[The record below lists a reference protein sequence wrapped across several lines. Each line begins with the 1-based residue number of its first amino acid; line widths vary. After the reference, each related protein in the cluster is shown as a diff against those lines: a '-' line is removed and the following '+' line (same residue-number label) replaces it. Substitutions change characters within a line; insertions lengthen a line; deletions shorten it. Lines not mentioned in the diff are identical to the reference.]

1 MIIIIP
7 CYNEFN
13 RINKKSY
20 INFLSENKNCKIVF
34 AEDGSTDNTL
44 SVLKEIQVESTDN
57 VYIHVLDRNKGKAE
71 AIREAVLYSYENQ
84 LEFNKLAYID
94 ADLSVS
100 LQECLSI
107 SNTVTDDIFLLLAQ
121 ES

>member
-20 INFLSENKNCKIVF
+20 INFLNENKNCTIVF

-44 SVLKEIQVESTDN
+44 SILKEIQDTSKDN

-71 AIREAVLYSYENQ
+71 AIREAVLYSYENE
-84 LEFNKLAYID
+84 LDFNKLAYID
-94 ADLSVS
+94 TDLSVS
-100 LQECLSI
+100 LEECLSI
-107 SNTVTDDIFLLLAQ
+107 FNIVTEDML
-121 ES
+121 